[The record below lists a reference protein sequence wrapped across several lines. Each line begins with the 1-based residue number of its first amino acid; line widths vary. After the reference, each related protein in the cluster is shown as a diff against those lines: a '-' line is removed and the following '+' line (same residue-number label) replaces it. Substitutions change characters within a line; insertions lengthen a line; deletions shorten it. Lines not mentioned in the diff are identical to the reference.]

1 MLSTMRDRDLYAKL
15 LCIEKPWFVREVDA
29 RLDSKEVE
37 IHIGLSPKKRLACP
51 ECGAICGRY
60 DSRTRSWRHLDTM
73 QYRTVLTA
81 DVPRVRCKEHGVK
94 QVKVPWAEPGARLT
108 ALFESLV
115 IDWLA
120 EASTSAVARML
131 RMSWD
136 EVDGVMSR
144 AVARGLARRES
155 LPLRKIGVDE
165 TSFQK
170 RHEYVTV
177 VYDTERARV
186 LEVLGG
192 RKQKDLEDFF
202 WSTPLEHIL
211 TIQSVSMDMWPA
223 YINAVKEHIDGP
235 EKKICFD
242 RFHVAQHLGKGVN
255 KVRSEETAELRSIG
269 DKTLV
274 GTRYLWLQ
282 NPEHMNPQRRA
293 RFEEL
298 RAATFKVARAWAMK
312 EVARGLWRYRTRGWA
327 QRAWERLISWM
338 SRSRLGPMINV
349 AKMLRKHL
357 WGIINAIVLEATNAD
372 LESTNAKI
380 QALKKRACG
389 YRNRMRFRHAILFHC
404 GDLQLHPQLTIHMKP

>member
-1 MLSTMRDRDLYAKL
+1 MVVSMRDRDLYAKL
-15 LCIEKPWFVREVDA
+15 LCIETPWFVRDVDA
-29 RLDSKEVE
+29 RLDAREVE
-37 IHIGLSPKKRLACP
+37 VQIGLPPKARLACP
-51 ECGAICGRY
+51 ECGATCGRY
-60 DSRTRSWRHLDTM
+60 DTRKRSWRHLDTM

-94 QVKVPWAEPGARLT
+94 QVVVPWAEPGSRLT

-115 IDWLA
+115 IDWLG
-120 EASTSAVARML
+120 EASTSAVAKML

-144 AVARGLARRES
+144 AVARGLARRKS
-155 LPLRKIGVDE
+155 QPLRRIGVDE

-177 VYDTERARV
+177 VYDTERTRV
-186 LEVLGG
+186 LEVLDG

-202 WSTPLEHIL
+202 WDTPLEHIL
-211 TIQSVSMDMWPA
+211 TLESVSMDMWPA
-223 YINAVKEHIDGP
+223 YINAVKNHISDP
-235 EKKICFD
+235 ERMICFD

-255 KVRSEETAELRSIG
+255 KVRTEETAELRALG

-282 NPEHMNPQRRA
+282 NPENMKPARRA

-298 RAATFKVARAWAMK
+298 RVATFKVARAWAMK

-327 QRAWERLISWM
+327 QRAWERLIGWM
-338 SRSRLGPMINV
+338 SRSRLGPMIKV
-349 AKMLRKHL
+349 AKMLREHL
-357 WGIINAIVLEATNAD
+357 WGIINTIVLRATNAD

-389 YRNRMRFRHAILFHC
+389 YRNRRRFRHAILFHC
-404 GDLQLHPQLTIHMKP
+404 AKLQLYPQLSTHTTP